1 MKIMIRCGMVS
12 VFFGLLAVPL
22 ALKADTLINN
32 FTSSANYVAGGIIN
46 ETNWDGVYLNSGDI
60 FRGTGAGTTTIAD
73 ANISNQGYLT
83 TRGSTGNWAGA
94 TDSSFFL
101 YKVVQGDFDVSVDVG
116 APFVNS
122 NYHLPGVMARIYNPN
137 NSGSPYSITTTNA
150 SENWI
155 YISRWEEFGGDIH
168 GRFVTNNVDRD
179 GYCSGQPS
187 DSSDIATV
195 DRYLRITR
203 VGDTFTLYEKTN
215 QADAWFVITNSI
227 RTFPEW
233 HGLPMM
239 VGIHDETGT
248 GTAAT
253 TFFSDFELTGTNVT
267 FQAMPPHPSAL
278 VTTATNTSG
287 SLTFSWTPG
296 AVGDS
301 SLVVMTRGRI
311 QHNPVNGM
319 VYYATNSF
327 GDNSSLLDGA
337 GEYVVYNGT
346 GNSVTV
352 SNMSANIFNYNV
364 AVFEYTNN
372 GTSTVYNT
380 ASVVTN
386 GFPGPG
392 VINSIYL
399 SANSTNLPVGGATS
413 FRVLA
418 AFSTGTSNFDQTVN
432 STWVSS
438 DPTVASVDSAGAITG
453 VTNGS
458 AIITATLGTFT
469 ASNTV
474 VVTGPFAFVDT
485 FSSTNDYVA
494 NGLIGSVYDGLFM
507 NFGDVPGGAAGA
519 DGPGFTVTL
528 NSQNTT
534 TNGLY
539 MSSVES
545 DWDGAGGSG
554 GANDDGPFLF
564 KIVPGT
570 NQLVS
575 GDFQAVLHIQNMNT
589 LNGSVAGLMARQY
602 NPANAGPGPGGRENH
617 VNYWKVQNGTTSVR
631 RTLANTL
638 TTVRTG
644 PSAADGWMLIQRQN
658 STNFYF
664 YEKATAAATWIY
676 VTNIVLASATNNAP
690 MEVGPAQQ
698 STLGVNGVATYNYFA
713 VDAAGLTSATPL
725 PPAANSFTMA
735 VNTNN
740 LSMTLKWVAAD
751 GSGNPVASMVVMRQ
765 GAPVS
770 AQPPVGKS
778 VVGNSVFGSGSNLG
792 GNNYVVF
799 VSANPPASTNN
810 TVTVT
815 GLTVGQAYYATVY
828 TYAGSGSSTVIN
840 PVTTATGSQIDAAI
854 VGISTT
860 VPGGIPNGGIGTVT
874 IMGVTP
880 QGALISLNTSSAT
893 YLSSNTNIVQV
904 LKGVLTGISLGTANV
919 QVVLGAYTNNA
930 SVTVRPPSFTDDFT
944 TPHDYL
950 VDGVTNTGWEGLYN
964 GVVSGVNNPVPGSTY
979 NAAGDSTS
987 VAANNT
993 ATQIVITATNIIPDV
1008 STNYTYV
1015 TNVFNVMTITA
1026 SGNGWEGADVGGF
1039 FLFKYVPA
1047 NFQMA
1052 VHIFT
1057 FNVAGYNQ
1065 PGILARGY
1073 AVSNGVPGWPLG
1085 YVVPNTVGRTNSDG
1099 SLATDTGEYWVDLA
1113 RFDEFNIGS
1122 YVRQT
1127 IDGGVST
1134 LNVNGTTQSGQTDQG
1149 DGNFWLLIVRSG
1161 DGSQFDFYKRVSS
1174 TNAWAQVPNKTH
1186 YSISQLAGRP
1196 MQVGLMAGPW
1206 GGGNTVQYDRFML
1219 DAAAPVLFSKAS
1231 GGNVNV
1237 SWPAIGSATLK
1248 STPSISP
1255 PFVNW
1260 QTVTVPP
1267 VLTLDGFNQVTMPA
1281 TNSAMFFELAP

>member
-1 MKIMIRCGMVS
+1 MKIMIRCGVVS
-12 VFFGLLAVPL
+12 ALLGLLAMPL
-22 ALKADTLINN
+22 SLKADTLINN
-32 FTSSANYVAGGIIN
+32 FTGSANYVAGGIIN
-46 ETNWDGVYLNSGDI
+46 DTNWDGVYLNSGDI
-60 FRGTGAGTTTIAD
+60 FRGTGAGTTTIANESD
-73 ANISNQGYLT
+73 NPGYLT

-101 YKVVQGDFDVSVDVG
+101 YKVVQGDFDVSVDVA
-116 APFVNS
+116 APFVNP
-122 NYHLPGVMARIYNPN
+122 NYHLPGVMARLYNPN

-150 SENWI
+150 QENWI
-155 YISRWEEFGGDIH
+155 YISRWQEFGTDIH
-168 GRFVTNNVDRD
+168 ARFVTNNVDHD
-179 GYCSGQPS
+179 GANATSPPS
-187 DSSDIATV
+187 DASDIATV
-195 DRYLRITR
+195 DRYVRITR
-203 VGDTFTLYEKTN
+203 VGDTFSLYEKTN
-215 QADAWFVITNSI
+215 QADAWFLIPNSVK
-227 RTFPEW
+227 TFPEW
-233 HGLPMM
+233 HGLPIQ

-253 TFFSDFELTGTNVT
+253 TYFKDFELTGTNVT
-267 FQAMPPHPSAL
+267 FQPMPPAPSAL
-278 VTTATNTSG
+278 VTTATNTGG
-287 SLTFSWTPG
+287 SLTFSWTMGNP
-296 AVGDS
+296 GDS

-311 QHNPVNGM
+311 QHNPVNGII
-319 VYYATNSF
+319 YYATNNF

-337 GEYVVYNGT
+337 GEYVVFNGT
-346 GNSVTV
+346 GNSVIV

-364 AVFEYTNN
+364 AVFEYTN
-372 GTSTVYNT
+372 GSSGTVYNT
-380 ASVVTN
+380 ATVVTN

-392 VINSIYL
+392 VISSIYL

-418 AFSTGTSNFDQTVN
+418 AFSTGVSNFDQTVN
-432 STWVSS
+432 STWESS
-438 DPTVASVDSAGAITG
+438 DPSIASVDSAGAVSG
-453 VTNGS
+453 LAVGS
-458 AIITATLGTFT
+458 ATITATLGTFT

-485 FSSTNDYVA
+485 FTSTNDYVA
-494 NGLIGSVYDGLFM
+494 NGVIGSVYDGLFL

-519 DGPGFTVTL
+519 DGQGFTVAL
-528 NSQNTT
+528 NSQMTT

-539 MSSVES
+539 LSSVQS

-602 NPANAGPGPGGRENH
+602 NLANAGPGPGGRENH

-698 STLGVNGVATYNYFA
+698 STAGVNGVTTYNYFA
-713 VDAAGLTSATPL
+713 VDAQGMTSATPL
-725 PPAANSFTMA
+725 PPAANSLTMA

-740 LSMTLKWVAAD
+740 LSMTLNWVAAD
-751 GSGNPVASMVVMRQ
+751 GSGNPVASLVVMRL

-815 GLTVGQAYYATVY
+815 GLTQGQAYYATVY
-828 TYAGSGSSTVIN
+828 TYAGTGSSTVIN
-840 PVTTATGSQIDAAI
+840 PMTAATGSQIDAAI
-854 VGISTT
+854 VGISASL
-860 VPGGIPNGGIGTVT
+860 PGGIPNGGIGTVT
-874 IMGVTP
+874 IQGVTP
-880 QGALISLNTSSAT
+880 QGTLISLNTSSAT
-893 YLSSNTNIVQV
+893 YLSSNTNIIQV
-904 LKGVLTGISLGTANV
+904 LNGVLTGIATGTANV
-919 QVVLGAYTNNA
+919 QVVLGAYTNVA
-930 SVTVRPPSFTDDFT
+930 SVTVRPPSFADDFST
-944 TPHDYL
+944 EHDFL

-964 GVVSGVNNPVPGSTY
+964 AVVAGANSPIPGSTY
-979 NAAGDSTS
+979 NASGDSTS
-987 VAANNT
+987 VALVAPVTN
-993 ATQIVITATNIIPDV
+993 IVITATNIIPDV

-1015 TNVFNVMTITA
+1015 TNVANVVTIT
-1026 SGNGWEGADVGGF
+1026 STGNGWENNNAGGF

-1052 VHIFT
+1052 THIYSFQVQG
-1057 FNVAGYNQ
+1057 FNQ

-1073 AVSNGVPGWPLG
+1073 AVSNGLAGWPLG
-1085 YVVPNTVGRTNSDG
+1085 YVVPNAGGTNDV
-1099 SLATDTGEYWVDLA
+1099 AEYWIDLT
-1113 RFDEFNIGS
+1113 RFDEFNIGT
-1122 YVRQT
+1122 YARRN
-1127 IDGGVST
+1127 IDGAVSQNT
-1134 LNVNGTTQSGQTDQG
+1134 QTDQG
-1149 DGNFWLLIVRSG
+1149 DENFWLLIVRSG
-1161 DGSQFDFYKRVSS
+1161 DGSQFDFYKRR
-1174 TNAWAQVPNKTH
+1174 NATDAWRLVPNKTH
-1186 YSISQLAGRP
+1186 YSITQLTGRP

-1206 GGGNTVQYDRFML
+1206 GGPSSVQYDHFML
-1219 DAAAPVLFSKAS
+1219 DSGAPVIFAKAS

-1237 SWPAIGSATLK
+1237 SWPAIGSTTLK
-1248 STPSISP
+1248 STPSITP

-1260 QTVTVPP
+1260 QTVTQPP

-1281 TNSAMFFELAP
+1281 TNNAMFFELAP

>member
-1 MKIMIRCGMVS
+1 MKSMTRFGMAS
-12 VFFGLLAVPL
+12 VFLGLLAVQTSV
-22 ALKADTLINN
+22 KADTLINN
-32 FTSSANYVAGGIIN
+32 FSGSANYSAGGIIN
-46 ETNWDGVYLNSGDI
+46 DKNWDGVYLNSGDI
-60 FRGTGAGTTTIAD
+60 FLGTGGGTTTR
-73 ANISNQGYLT
+73 ANETDNAGYLT
-83 TRGSTGNWAGA
+83 TQGSTGNWAGA

-101 YKVVQGDFDVSVDVG
+101 YKVVQGDFDVSVDMA
-116 APFVNS
+116 APFQNP
-122 NYHLPGVMARIYNPN
+122 NYHLPGLLARLYNPN
-137 NSGSPYSITTTNA
+137 NSGSPYSSITNVA
-150 SENWI
+150 WENWI
-155 YISRWEEFGGDIH
+155 YISRWEEFGADVH
-168 GRFVTNNVDRD
+168 GRFVTNNVDHD

-215 QADAWFVITNSI
+215 QADAWFMITNSV

-233 HGLPMM
+233 HGLPMQ
-239 VGIHDETGT
+239 VGVHDES
-248 GTAAT
+248 GTANT
-253 TFFSDFELTGTNVT
+253 PVTYFQDFELSGTNVT
-267 FQAMPPHPSAL
+267 FPTMPPAPSHL

-319 VYYATNSF
+319 VYNATNNF
-327 GDNSSLLDGA
+327 GDNSSLLAGA

-372 GTSTVYNT
+372 GSSTVYNT

-399 SANSTNLPVGGATS
+399 SVNSTNLPVSGATS

-418 AFSTGTSNFDQTVN
+418 AFSTGVSNFDQTAN
-432 STWVSS
+432 ATWQSS
-438 DPTVASVDSAGAITG
+438 DPTIASVDSAGAVSG
-453 VTNGS
+453 VAVGS
-458 AIITATLGTFT
+458 ATITATLGVLT

-474 VVTGPFAFVDT
+474 VVTGPFAFSDNFT
-485 FSSTNDYVA
+485 STNDYVA
-494 NGLIGSVYDGLFM
+494 NGLIGSVYDGLFL

-519 DGPGFTVTL
+519 DGPGFTVAL
-528 NSQNTT
+528 NSQTTT

-575 GDFQAVLHIQNMNT
+575 GDFQAVLHINNMNT
-589 LNGSVAGLMARQY
+589 LNGSVAGLMARLY

-676 VTNIVLASATNNAP
+676 VTNIVLTSATNNAP

-698 STLGVNGVATYNYFA
+698 STLGVNGVATYDYFA
-713 VDAAGLTSATPL
+713 VDAPGMTSATPL
-725 PPAANSFTMA
+725 PPAAGNLTMV
-735 VNTNN
+735 VNTND

-751 GSGNPVASMVVMRQ
+751 GSGNPVASMVVMRL

-815 GLTVGQAYYATVY
+815 GLTFGQTYYATVY
-828 TYAGSGSSTVIN
+828 TYAGAGSSAVIN
-840 PVTTATGSQIDAAI
+840 PVTAATGSQIDAAL
-854 VGISTT
+854 VGISAT

-874 IMGVTP
+874 IQGVTP
-880 QGALISLNTSSAT
+880 QGTLVSINSSAAVYT
-893 YLSSNTNIVQV
+893 SANTNIVQV
-904 LKGVLTGISLGTANV
+904 LKGVLTGIATGTANV
-919 QVVLGAYTNNA
+919 QVVLGVFTNFA
-930 SVTVRPPSFTDDFT
+930 SVTVHPPSFTDDFSVA
-944 TPHDYL
+944 HDYL
-950 VDGVTNTGWEGLYN
+950 VDGVTNTGWDAIYN
-964 GVVSGVNNPVPGSTY
+964 ASGGYTIPGSTY
-979 NAAGDSTS
+979 NPAGDSTS
-987 VAANNT
+987 VAAAGPITN
-993 ATQIVITATNIIPDV
+993 IIITATNIIPDV
-1008 STNYTYV
+1008 STNYVYA
-1015 TNVFNVMTITA
+1015 TNVVNVMTFTG

-1047 NFQMA
+1047 TFQMA
-1052 VHIFT
+1052 VHIYS
-1057 FNVAGYNQ
+1057 FNVNAYNQ
-1065 PGILARGY
+1065 PGILARAY
-1073 AVSNGVPGWPLG
+1073 AVSNGIPGWPLG

-1099 SLATDTGEYWVDLA
+1099 SLATDTGEYWVDIS
-1113 RFDEFNIGS
+1113 RFDEFNIGT
-1122 YVRQT
+1122 YPRQT

-1134 LNVNGTTQSGQTDQG
+1134 LQVNGTTESGQTDQG
-1149 DGNFWLLIVRSG
+1149 DGNLWMLIVRSG
-1161 DGSQFDFYKRVSS
+1161 DGSQFDFYKRASS
-1174 TNAWAQVPNKTH
+1174 TNAWIQVPNKTH

-1206 GGGNTVQYDRFML
+1206 GGGNTVQYDSFML
-1219 DAAAPVLFSKAS
+1219 DSGATVLFSKAS
-1231 GGNVNV
+1231 GGNVTV
-1237 SWPAIGSATLK
+1237 SWPALGTSTLK
-1248 STPSISP
+1248 SAFSLTPP
-1255 PFVNW
+1255 VVW
-1260 QTVTVPP
+1260 QTVTQPS
-1267 VLTLDGFNQVTMPA
+1267 VLTLDGFNAVTMPA
-1281 TNSAMFFELAP
+1281 TNNAMFFELAP